1 MDLEEVVK
9 DEDSEDEINEG
20 ARVIEDRRKLELLGL
35 SEDQKRFVTMWTSF
49 VKKHRVL
56 VDGHM
61 NWAYEVFTK
70 YHCAELVDSTPLAWA
85 WRLFMIKLYDMG
97 LLKPKTVAA
106 CAAILQQYREQ
117 K

>member
-20 ARVIEDRRKLELLGL
+20 ARVIEDRRRLELLRL
-35 SEDQKRFVTMWTSF
+35 SEDEKQFVTMWNSF

-61 NWAYEVFTK
+61 NWAYEAFTK
-70 YHCAELVDSTPLAWA
+70 YHCAEFFPSTLLNWS
-85 WRLFMIKLYDMG
+85 WRVFMINLYDYG
-97 LLKPKTVAA
+97 LLKPTTMVTCYAMLK
-106 CAAILQQYREQ
+106 QYREQ